1 MHCFVCVYHI
11 YSPLTLDQPLTLTLI
26 LTLPSLCPGLA
37 GSAGTTFGY
46 KAVRGDEFVM
56 QCASPCS
63 AKLYNAGASASQG
76 IVWSKLDEDGQ
87 PRGLEDTGGMSK
99 RGNAL
104 WFSAVEEKHSG
115 RYVCQMG

>member
-1 MHCFVCVYHI
+1 M
-11 YSPLTLDQPLTLTLI
+11 
-26 LTLPSLCPGLA
+26 
-37 GSAGTTFGY
+37 
-46 KAVRGDEFVM
+46 M

-63 AKLYNAGASASQG
+63 AKLYDANYGDDDDHDDYNYDDDNASPSASQG

-87 PRGLEDTGGMSK
+87 PRGLEDTGGVSE